1 MSDMLLYTAR
11 VGHMFRVHGQIP
23 LNDLF
28 VEERTDNPTQ
38 YSFSIYSNNRYE
50 EIIAKIS
57 CRLRFNFITILHSI
71 LLYILYVCIWL
82 ICGFQTIDSIL
93 IICLFFS
100 RVITIAANSQ
110 EEKDKWLED
119 IAESVQAYKGER
131 ANIERPNIYLSLKSC
146 SKIIILFIDILYY
159 Y

>member
-50 EIIAKIS
+50 EIVVKIS
-57 CRLRFNFITILHSI
+57 RRLRFVFNKIRYT
-71 LLYILYVCIWL
+71 LYICVHLAWL
-82 ICGFQTIDSIL
+82 WSSNSWFNINYI
-93 IICLFFS
+93 FFS

-110 EEKDKWLED
+110 EEKDKWVED
-119 IAESVQAYKGER
+119 IEESVQAYKGER
-131 ANIERPNIYLSLKSC
+131 TNIEPPNIYLSLKSC
-146 SKIIILFIDILYY
+146 SKIFMLLIIFL
-159 Y
+159 

>member
-1 MSDMLLYTAR
+1 
-11 VGHMFRVHGQIP
+11 MFRVHGQIP

-57 CRLRFNFITILHSI
+57 RRLRFSFIKTLIVHV
-71 LLYILYVCIWL
+71 VCIWL
-82 ICGFQTIDSIL
+82 DCGLQTIDSML
-93 IICLFFS
+93 IICCCFS

-110 EEKDKWLED
+110 EEKDKWMED
-119 IAESVQAYKGER
+119 ITESVQAYKGEQ
-131 ANIERPNIYLSLKSC
+131 ANIEPPNIYLSLKSC
-146 SKIIILFIDILYY
+146 SKIIMFFNNILHYY
-159 Y
+159 